1 MILIT
6 KCQQSKLQKILVT
19 LVSLQN
25 LEIWFKYPTKYSIYL
40 NIPAIKK
47 YVLFGSG
54 GSFCSCIFVSTK

>member
-40 NIPAIKK
+40 NISTIKK
-47 YVLFGSG
+47 YVL
-54 GSFCSCIFVSTK
+54 T